1 MPSWLHIGSN
11 LAILAPSW
19 CPLGPILAHLWPSWC
34 HLGSIF
40 APTWPSWLH
49 LGALLGLSWH
59 VFGLNFDN
67 LDVQINKIG
76 TILASHARLSFVPL
90 ICISSALPISPL
102 ACAPHILSIEPI
114 ICISDCTSYFH
125 LWRAPV
131 TAPLDCISQLH
142 VSCGRRSLCIL
153 CDSNAF
159 CMQQFGCSTLSL
171 RIQGFSCLLSVF
183 FNSA

>member
-1 MPSWLHIGSN
+1 MGLLHFCFLFFLGCPDGLQERFSVILVPLWEPLGAILGPSWLHIGSN

-67 LDVQINKIG
+67 LDVQIKKIG

-114 ICISDCTSYFH
+114 SCISDCTSYFH
-125 LWRAPV
+125 L
-131 TAPLDCISQLH
+131 
-142 VSCGRRSLCIL
+142 
-153 CDSNAF
+153 
-159 CMQQFGCSTLSL
+159 
-171 RIQGFSCLLSVF
+171 
-183 FNSA
+183 